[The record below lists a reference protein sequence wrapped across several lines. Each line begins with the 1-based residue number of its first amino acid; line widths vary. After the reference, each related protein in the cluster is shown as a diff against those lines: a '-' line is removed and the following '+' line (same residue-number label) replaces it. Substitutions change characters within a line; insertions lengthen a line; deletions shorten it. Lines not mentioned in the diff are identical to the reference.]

1 MEIFPEEV
9 LAQHRCKIDY
19 KKLHSAPLT
28 EWASIES
35 RAHSVEV
42 LRAQIAQIQ
51 ETIAGCRD
59 IEKVWEM
66 RENVRK
72 LQEVLRT
79 IFPTVRPYLS
89 N

>member
-9 LAQHRCKIDY
+9 LVKYRCKIDQ
-19 KKLHSAPLT
+19 KKLQSAPLT
-28 EWASIES
+28 EWASIKS

-42 LRAQIAQIQ
+42 LRTQIAQIQ
-51 ETIAGCRD
+51 ETIAACSD

-66 RENVRK
+66 RQNIRK
-72 LQEVLRT
+72 LQEILRT